1 MTASPTA
8 PDLTAEIVEGLAPLL
23 ARHRR
28 AWAVRCHQHGLSMVG
43 FGVLAL
49 LEMSGPMPMS
59 RIAEDLD
66 VALPN
71 ATGIIGRLA
80 ERGIV
85 QRTHDTTDRRI
96 VLVGLTEA
104 GRALIAEME
113 EERRRR
119 VARLLGVM
127 EPAQQQRVA
136 RAVKDLNQAAAR
148 LAAEDEAAT

>member
-1 MTASPTA
+1 
-8 PDLTAEIVEGLAPLL
+8 
-23 ARHRR
+23 
-28 AWAVRCHQHGLSMVG
+28 MVG

-49 LEMSGPMPMS
+49 LEMEGPMPMS

-85 QRTHDTTDRRI
+85 QRTHDTIDRR
-96 VLVGLTEA
+96 VVFVGLTDA
-104 GRALIAEME
+104 GRSLIAEME
-113 EERRRR
+113 RDRHDR
-119 VARLLGVM
+119 VARLIGVM

-136 RAVKDLNQAAAR
+136 RAVRDLNQAAAR
-148 LAAEDEAAT
+148 LAAEDAASS